1 MKKPLTR
8 ELNLQKIN
16 KAIDVENRTIEIA
29 FASETPVKRD
39 FGDGLG
45 VLNEILRCTPDAVNL
60 SRLLNGA
67 PLLIEHDFTR
77 QVGVVLDA
85 RVDSDHVCR
94 ATVKLSSIQAAETI
108 FTMIQEGIRTK
119 ISVGYN
125 IESYHIEGENL
136 IVDLWSPYEVSSVS
150 VPADDFVGV
159 SRSLNT
165 NEIQLSEGEQMELE
179 NQEEEL
185 RVNDVEETDVE
196 VHESTETEQVEVL
209 EASEEVQEPV
219 ETEVLETEELVQET
233 IEETETEEVQERTND
248 VEVEA
253 QERAALNKGESDE
266 CRIRELTAIAELYN
280 VDSSEAIKSGVSVE
294 QFKKEVQTR
303 SLNKETNLI
312 NKDVNLMKK
321 NVIGELIRSINEDNF
336 DSVKAELEK
345 GQRGFKM
352 DFSHAL
358 GARALGAN
366 TDTSTAAGTVK
377 TVYADSYLTAL
388 LAQSILGS
396 LSPTI
401 YSGLAYRGVLS
412 IPRLTGLTP
421 AAPGNFKFYEEGDA
435 VSESIAA
442 FDSIKLSP
450 KMFAGSVPVT
460 KQLML
465 SSDTAATFV
474 QDALIRYAA
483 NGLEAQIFS
492 TLQAAI
498 PEVET
503 AAAGSLTVADV
514 QKAIEALGTAN
525 VDVRSCVAV
534 MHPST
539 LAKLRQTAVMGNT
552 AAVSMVEGHRFD
564 MWLNDEV
571 RVIES
576 TFVEADSVIIGDFR
590 NLIIAN
596 WSDGQEI
603 DVDTTTHR
611 AAQITVFRSFQYL
624 ATAIAHDEAFV
635 NLKIK
640 SA

>member
-1 MKKPLTR
+1 MKKQLTR

-16 KAIDVENRTIEIA
+16 NAIDVENRTIEIA

-39 FGDGLG
+39 FGEGIG
-45 VLNEILRCTPDAVNL
+45 VLNEILKCTPDSVNL
-60 SRLLNGA
+60 TRMLNGA

-77 QVGVVLDA
+77 HVGIVLDA
-85 RVDSDHVCR
+85 RVDSDNVCR
-94 ATVKLSSIQAAETI
+94 ATVKLSSIQEAETI

-150 VPADDFVGV
+150 VPADDYVGV

-165 NEIQLSEGEQMELE
+165 NEIQLSEGEQMDIE
-179 NQEEEL
+179 NQQEEL
-185 RVNDVEETDVE
+185 RTDDVVEQIEEEVKESNESDEHVEVQESSEAVEETKTGE
-196 VHESTETEQVEVL
+196 VQDSTE
-209 EASEEVQEPV
+209 
-219 ETEVLETEELVQET
+219 
-233 IEETETEEVQERTND
+233 I

-266 CRIRELTAIAELYN
+266 IRIRELTAIAELFK
-280 VDSSEAIKSGVSVE
+280 VDGSEAIKSGVTVE
-294 QFKKEVQTR
+294 QFKQEVQTR

-312 NKDVNLMKK
+312 NKDVNNMNK
-321 NVIGELIRSINEDNF
+321 NVIGELIRSINDDNF

-352 DFSHAL
+352 DFS
-358 GARALGAN
+358 RALA
-366 TDTSTAAGTVK
+366 TDTQTAAGTVK

-396 LSPTI
+396 LNPTI

-435 VSESIAA
+435 VEDTIAN

-450 KMFAGSVPVT
+450 KMFAGAVPVT

-483 NGLEAQIFS
+483 NGLESKIFDSLQS
-492 TLQAAI
+492 TIPVVTTAAI
-498 PEVET
+498 GKMTE
-503 AAAGSLTVADV
+503 ADV

-539 LAKLRQTAVMGNT
+539 LAKLRQTAVLNNT
-552 AAVSMVEGHRFD
+552 SAVTMVEGHRFD

-571 RVIES
+571 RVVES
-576 TFVEADSVIIGDFR
+576 TFVDVDSVIIGDFR

-596 WSDGQEI
+596 WSEGQEI

-624 ATAIAHDEAFV
+624 ATAIAHEEGFV

>member
-1 MKKPLTR
+1 MKKQLTR

-16 KAIDVENRTIEIA
+16 NAIDVENRTIEIA

-39 FGDGLG
+39 FGEGIG
-45 VLNEILRCTPDAVNL
+45 VLNEILKCTPDSVDL
-60 SRLLNGA
+60 TRMLNGA

-77 QVGVVLDA
+77 HVGIVLDA
-85 RVDSDHVCR
+85 RVDSDNVCR
-94 ATVKLSSIQAAETI
+94 ATVKLSSIQEAETI

-150 VPADDFVGV
+150 VPADDYVGV

-165 NEIQLSEGEQMELE
+165 NEIQLSEGEQMDIE
-179 NQEEEL
+179 NQQEEL
-185 RVNDVEETDVE
+185 RTDDVVEQIEEEVKESTESDEHVEVQESSEAVEETKTVE
-196 VHESTETEQVEVL
+196 VQDSTE
-209 EASEEVQEPV
+209 
-219 ETEVLETEELVQET
+219 
-233 IEETETEEVQERTND
+233 I

-266 CRIRELTAIAELYN
+266 IRIRELTAIAELFK
-280 VDSSEAIKSGVSVE
+280 VDGSEAIKSGVTVE
-294 QFKKEVQTR
+294 QFKQEVQTR

-312 NKDVNLMKK
+312 NKDVNNMNK
-321 NVIGELIRSINEDNF
+321 NVIGELIRSINDDNF

-352 DFSHAL
+352 DFS
-358 GARALGAN
+358 RALA
-366 TDTSTAAGTVK
+366 TDTQTAAGTVK

-396 LSPTI
+396 LNPTI

-435 VSESIAA
+435 VEDTIAN

-450 KMFAGSVPVT
+450 KMFAGAVPVT

-483 NGLEAQIFS
+483 NGLESKIFDSLQS
-492 TLQAAI
+492 TIPVVTTAAI
-498 PEVET
+498 GKMTE
-503 AAAGSLTVADV
+503 ADV

-539 LAKLRQTAVMGNT
+539 LAKLRQTAVLNNT
-552 AAVSMVEGHRFD
+552 SAVTMVEGHRFD

-571 RVIES
+571 RVVES
-576 TFVEADSVIIGDFR
+576 TFVDVDSVIIGDFR

-596 WSDGQEI
+596 WSEGQEI

-624 ATAIAHDEAFV
+624 ATAIAHEEGFV

>member
-1 MKKPLTR
+1 MKKQLTR

-16 KAIDVENRTIEIA
+16 NAIDVENRTIEIA

-39 FGDGLG
+39 FGEGIG
-45 VLNEILRCTPDAVNL
+45 VLNEILKCTPDSVDL
-60 SRLLNGA
+60 TRMLNGA

-77 QVGVVLDA
+77 HVGIVLDA
-85 RVDSDHVCR
+85 RVDSDNVCR
-94 ATVKLSSIQAAETI
+94 ATVKLSSIQEAETI

-150 VPADDFVGV
+150 VPADDYVGV

-165 NEIQLSEGEQMELE
+165 NEIQLSEGEQMDIE
-179 NQEEEL
+179 NQQEEL
-185 RVNDVEETDVE
+185 RTDDVVEQIEEE
-196 VHESTETEQVEVL
+196 VKESTESDEHV
-209 EASEEVQEPV
+209 EVQESIEAV
-219 ETEVLETEELVQET
+219 EEST
-233 IEETETEEVQERTND
+233 EETETVEVQDSTEI

-266 CRIRELTAIAELYN
+266 IRIRELTAIAELFK
-280 VDSSEAIKSGVSVE
+280 VDGSEAIKSGVSVE
-294 QFKKEVQTR
+294 QFKQEVQTR
-303 SLNKETNLI
+303 SLNKEINLI

-321 NVIGELIRSINEDNF
+321 NVIGELIRSINEDKF

-366 TDTSTAAGTVK
+366 TDTQTAAGTVK

-396 LSPTI
+396 LNPTI

-435 VSESIAA
+435 VVDSIAN

-450 KMFAGSVPVT
+450 KMFAGAVPVT

-483 NGLEAQIFS
+483 NGLEAQIFDS
-492 TLQAAI
+492 LQAAI
-498 PEVET
+498 PVVNT
-503 AAAGSLTVADV
+503 AAVGEMTAADV

-539 LAKLRQTAVMGNT
+539 LAKLRQTAVLDNT

-576 TFVEADSVIIGDFR
+576 TFVDVDSVIIGDFR

-596 WSDGQEI
+596 WSEGQEI

-624 ATAIAHDEAFV
+624 ATAIAHEEGFV

>member
-1 MKKPLTR
+1 MKKQLTR

-16 KAIDVENRTIEIA
+16 NAIDVENRTIEIA

-39 FGDGLG
+39 FGEGIG
-45 VLNEILRCTPDAVNL
+45 VLNEILKCTPDSVNL
-60 SRLLNGA
+60 TRMLNGA

-77 QVGVVLDA
+77 HVGIVLDA
-85 RVDSDHVCR
+85 RVDSDNVCR
-94 ATVKLSSIQAAETI
+94 ATVKLSSIQEAETI

-150 VPADDFVGV
+150 VPADDYVGV

-165 NEIQLSEGEQMELE
+165 NEIQLSEGEQMDIE
-179 NQEEEL
+179 NQQEEL
-185 RVNDVEETDVE
+185 RTDDVVEQIEEE
-196 VHESTETEQVEVL
+196 VKESTESDEHV
-209 EASEEVQEPV
+209 EVQESTEAV
-219 ETEVLETEELVQET
+219 EESETV
-233 IEETETEEVQERTND
+233 EVQDSTEI

-266 CRIRELTAIAELYN
+266 IRIRELTAIAELFK
-280 VDSSEAIKSGVSVE
+280 VDGSEAIKSGVTVE
-294 QFKKEVQTR
+294 QFKQEVQTR

-312 NKDVNLMKK
+312 NKDVNNMNK
-321 NVIGELIRSINEDNF
+321 NVIGELIRSINDDNF

-352 DFSHAL
+352 DFS
-358 GARALGAN
+358 RALA
-366 TDTSTAAGTVK
+366 TDTQTAAGTVK

-396 LSPTI
+396 LNPTI

-435 VSESIAA
+435 VVDTIAN

-450 KMFAGSVPVT
+450 KMFAGAVPVT

-483 NGLEAQIFS
+483 NGLESKIFDSLQS
-492 TLQAAI
+492 TIPVVTTAAI
-498 PEVET
+498 GKMTE
-503 AAAGSLTVADV
+503 ADV

-539 LAKLRQTAVMGNT
+539 LAKLRQTAVLNNT
-552 AAVSMVEGHRFD
+552 SAVTMVEGHRFD

-571 RVIES
+571 RVVES
-576 TFVEADSVIIGDFR
+576 TFVDVDSVIIGDFR

-596 WSDGQEI
+596 WSEGQEI

-624 ATAIAHDEAFV
+624 ATAIAHEEGFV

>member
-39 FGDGLG
+39 FGEGLG

-94 ATVKLSSIQAAETI
+94 ATIKLSSIQAAETI

-179 NQEEEL
+179 NQQEEL
-185 RVNDVEETDVE
+185 RVNDVEETE
-196 VHESTETEQVEVL
+196 VEVL
-209 EASEEVQEPV
+209 ETPEEVQEPV
-219 ETEVLETEELVQET
+219 EETEVLETEEVVQEP
-233 IEETETEEVQERTND
+233 IDEAETEEVQESTD
-248 VEVEA
+248 AVEVEA

-266 CRIRELTAIAELYN
+266 YRIRELTAIAKLYN

-294 QFKKEVQTR
+294 QFKQEVQTR

-336 DSVKAELEK
+336 DSVKVELEK

-352 DFSHAL
+352 DFS
-358 GARALGAN
+358 RALGAN
-366 TDTSTAAGTVK
+366 TDTQTAAGTVK

-396 LSPTI
+396 LNPTI

-435 VSESIAA
+435 VTESISN

-492 TLQAAI
+492 TLQATI

-503 AAAGSLTVADV
+503 AAVGTMTVADV
-514 QKAIEALGTAN
+514 QEAIKALGVAN

>member
-1 MKKPLTR
+1 MKKQLTR

-16 KAIDVENRTIEIA
+16 NAIDVENRTIEIA

-39 FGDGLG
+39 FGEGIG
-45 VLNEILRCTPDAVNL
+45 VLNEILKCTPDSVNL
-60 SRLLNGA
+60 TRMLNGA

-77 QVGVVLDA
+77 HVGIVLDA
-85 RVDSDHVCR
+85 RVDSDNVCR
-94 ATVKLSSIQAAETI
+94 ATVKLSSIQEAETI

-150 VPADDFVGV
+150 VPADDYVGV

-165 NEIQLSEGEQMELE
+165 NEIQLSEGEQMDIE
-179 NQEEEL
+179 NQQEEL
-185 RVNDVEETDVE
+185 RTDDVVEQIEEE
-196 VHESTETEQVEVL
+196 VKESTESDEHV
-209 EASEEVQEPV
+209 EVQESTEAV
-219 ETEVLETEELVQET
+219 EESETV
-233 IEETETEEVQERTND
+233 EVQDSTEI

-266 CRIRELTAIAELYN
+266 IRIRELTAIAELFK
-280 VDSSEAIKSGVSVE
+280 VDGSEAIKSGVTVE
-294 QFKKEVQTR
+294 QFKQEVQTR

-312 NKDVNLMKK
+312 NKDVNNMNK
-321 NVIGELIRSINEDNF
+321 NVIGELIRSINDDNF

-352 DFSHAL
+352 DFS
-358 GARALGAN
+358 RALA
-366 TDTSTAAGTVK
+366 TDTQTAAGTVK

-396 LSPTI
+396 LNPTI

-435 VSESIAA
+435 VEDTIAN

-450 KMFAGSVPVT
+450 KMFAGAVPVT

-483 NGLEAQIFS
+483 NGLESKIFDSLQS
-492 TLQAAI
+492 TI
-498 PEVET
+498 PVVTT
-503 AAAGSLTVADV
+503 AAVGKMTEADV

-539 LAKLRQTAVMGNT
+539 LAKLRQTAVLNNT
-552 AAVSMVEGHRFD
+552 SAVTMVEGHRFD

-571 RVIES
+571 RVVES
-576 TFVEADSVIIGDFR
+576 TFVDVDSVIIGDFR

-596 WSDGQEI
+596 WSEGQEI

-624 ATAIAHDEAFV
+624 ATAIAHEEGFV

>member
-1 MKKPLTR
+1 MKKQLKR

-16 KAIDVENRTIEIA
+16 NAIDVENRTIEIA

-39 FGDGLG
+39 FGEGIG
-45 VLNEILRCTPDAVNL
+45 VLNEILKCTPDSVDL
-60 SRLLNGA
+60 TRMLNGA

-77 QVGVVLDA
+77 HVGIVLDA
-85 RVDSDHVCR
+85 RVDSDNVCR
-94 ATVKLSSIQAAETI
+94 ATVELSSIQEAETI

-125 IESYHIEGENL
+125 IESYHIEGQNL

-150 VPADDFVGV
+150 VPADDYVGV

-165 NEIQLSEGEQMELE
+165 NEIQLSEGEQMDIE
-179 NQEEEL
+179 NQQEEL
-185 RVNDVEETDVE
+185 RTDDVVEQIEEEVKESTESDEHVEVQESSEAVEETKTVE
-196 VHESTETEQVEVL
+196 VQDSTE
-209 EASEEVQEPV
+209 
-219 ETEVLETEELVQET
+219 
-233 IEETETEEVQERTND
+233 I

-266 CRIRELTAIAELYN
+266 IRIRELTAIAELFK
-280 VDSSEAIKSGVSVE
+280 VDGSEAIKSGVTVE
-294 QFKKEVQTR
+294 QFKQEVQTR

-312 NKDVNLMKK
+312 NKDVNNMNK
-321 NVIGELIRSINEDNF
+321 NVIGELIRSINDDNF

-352 DFSHAL
+352 DFS
-358 GARALGAN
+358 RALA
-366 TDTSTAAGTVK
+366 TDTQTAAGTVK

-396 LSPTI
+396 LNPTI

-435 VSESIAA
+435 VEDTIAN

-450 KMFAGSVPVT
+450 KMFAGAVPVT

-483 NGLEAQIFS
+483 NGLESKIFDSLQS
-492 TLQAAI
+492 TIPVVTTAAI
-498 PEVET
+498 GKMTE
-503 AAAGSLTVADV
+503 ADV

-539 LAKLRQTAVMGNT
+539 LAKLRQTAVLNNT
-552 AAVSMVEGHRFD
+552 SAVTMVEGHRFD

-571 RVIES
+571 RVVES
-576 TFVEADSVIIGDFR
+576 TFVDVDSVIIGDFR

-596 WSDGQEI
+596 WSEGQEI

-624 ATAIAHDEAFV
+624 ATAIAHEEGFV

>member
-1 MKKPLTR
+1 MKKQLTR

-16 KAIDVENRTIEIA
+16 NAIDVENRTIEIA

-39 FGDGLG
+39 FGEGIG
-45 VLNEILRCTPDAVNL
+45 VLNEILKCTPDSVDL
-60 SRLLNGA
+60 TRMLNGA

-77 QVGVVLDA
+77 HVGIVLDA
-85 RVDSDHVCR
+85 RVDSDNVCR
-94 ATVKLSSIQAAETI
+94 ATVKLSSIQEAETI

-150 VPADDFVGV
+150 VPADDYVGV

-165 NEIQLSEGEQMELE
+165 NEIQLSEGEQMDIE
-179 NQEEEL
+179 NQQEEL
-185 RVNDVEETDVE
+185 RTDDVVEQIEEEVKESTEYDEYVEVQENTEAVEETKTVE
-196 VHESTETEQVEVL
+196 VQDSTE
-209 EASEEVQEPV
+209 
-219 ETEVLETEELVQET
+219 
-233 IEETETEEVQERTND
+233 I

-266 CRIRELTAIAELYN
+266 IRIRELTAIAELFK
-280 VDSSEAIKSGVSVE
+280 VDGSEAIKSGVTVE
-294 QFKKEVQTR
+294 QFKQEVQTR

-312 NKDVNLMKK
+312 NKDVNNMNK
-321 NVIGELIRSINEDNF
+321 NVIGELIRSINDDNF

-352 DFSHAL
+352 DFS
-358 GARALGAN
+358 RALA
-366 TDTSTAAGTVK
+366 TDTQTAAGTVK

-396 LSPTI
+396 LNPTI

-435 VSESIAA
+435 VEDTIAN

-450 KMFAGSVPVT
+450 KMFAGAVPVT

-483 NGLEAQIFS
+483 NGLESKIFDSLQS
-492 TLQAAI
+492 TIPVVTTAAI
-498 PEVET
+498 GKMTE
-503 AAAGSLTVADV
+503 ADV

-539 LAKLRQTAVMGNT
+539 LAKLRQTAVLNNT
-552 AAVSMVEGHRFD
+552 SAVTMVEGHRFD
-564 MWLNDEV
+564 IWLNDEV
-571 RVIES
+571 RVVES
-576 TFVEADSVIIGDFR
+576 TFVDVDSVIIGDFR

-596 WSDGQEI
+596 WSEGQEI

-624 ATAIAHDEAFV
+624 ATAIAHEEGFV

>member
-1 MKKPLTR
+1 MKKQLTR

-16 KAIDVENRTIEIA
+16 NAIDVENRTIEIA

-39 FGDGLG
+39 FGEGIG
-45 VLNEILRCTPDAVNL
+45 VLNEILKCTPDSVDL
-60 SRLLNGA
+60 TRMLNGA
-67 PLLIEHDFTR
+67 PLLIEHDFNR
-77 QVGVVLDA
+77 HVGIVLDA
-85 RVDSDHVCR
+85 RVDSDNVCR
-94 ATVKLSSIQAAETI
+94 ATVKLSSIQEAETI

-150 VPADDFVGV
+150 VPADDYVGV

-165 NEIQLSEGEQMELE
+165 NEIQLSEGEQMDIE
-179 NQEEEL
+179 NQQEEL
-185 RVNDVEETDVE
+185 RTDDVVEQIEEE
-196 VHESTETEQVEVL
+196 VKESTESDEHV
-209 EASEEVQEPV
+209 EVQESTEAV
-219 ETEVLETEELVQET
+219 EESETV
-233 IEETETEEVQERTND
+233 EVQDSTEI

-266 CRIRELTAIAELYN
+266 IRIRELTAIAELFK
-280 VDSSEAIKSGVSVE
+280 VDGSEAIKSGVTVE
-294 QFKKEVQTR
+294 QFKQEVQTR

-312 NKDVNLMKK
+312 NKDVNNMNK
-321 NVIGELIRSINEDNF
+321 NVIGELIRSINDDNF

-352 DFSHAL
+352 DFS
-358 GARALGAN
+358 RALA
-366 TDTSTAAGTVK
+366 TDTQTAAGTVK

-396 LSPTI
+396 LNPTI

-435 VSESIAA
+435 VEDTIAN

-450 KMFAGSVPVT
+450 KMFAGAVPVT

-483 NGLEAQIFS
+483 NGLESKIFDSLQS
-492 TLQAAI
+492 TIPVVTTAAI
-498 PEVET
+498 GKMTE
-503 AAAGSLTVADV
+503 ADV

-539 LAKLRQTAVMGNT
+539 LAKLRQTAVLNNT
-552 AAVSMVEGHRFD
+552 SAVTMVEGHRFD

-571 RVIES
+571 RVVES
-576 TFVEADSVIIGDFR
+576 TFVDVDSVIIGDFR

-596 WSDGQEI
+596 WSEGQEI

-611 AAQITVFRSFQYL
+611 AAQITVFLSFQYL
-624 ATAIAHDEAFV
+624 ATAIAHEEGFV

>member
-1 MKKPLTR
+1 MKKQLTR

-16 KAIDVENRTIEIA
+16 NAIDVENRTIEIA

-39 FGDGLG
+39 FGEGIG
-45 VLNEILRCTPDAVNL
+45 VLNEILKCTPDSVDL
-60 SRLLNGA
+60 TRMLNGA

-77 QVGVVLDA
+77 HVGIVLDA
-85 RVDSDHVCR
+85 RVDSDNVCR
-94 ATVKLSSIQAAETI
+94 ATVKLSSIQEAETI

-125 IESYHIEGENL
+125 IESYHIEGQNL

-150 VPADDFVGV
+150 VPADDYVGV

-165 NEIQLSEGEQMELE
+165 NEIQLSEGEQMDIE
-179 NQEEEL
+179 NQQEEL
-185 RVNDVEETDVE
+185 RTDDVVEQIEEEVKESTESDEHVEVQESSEAVEETKTVE
-196 VHESTETEQVEVL
+196 VQDSTE
-209 EASEEVQEPV
+209 
-219 ETEVLETEELVQET
+219 
-233 IEETETEEVQERTND
+233 I

-266 CRIRELTAIAELYN
+266 IRIRELTAIAELFK
-280 VDSSEAIKSGVSVE
+280 VDGSEAIKSGVTVE
-294 QFKKEVQTR
+294 QFKQEVQTR
-303 SLNKETNLI
+303 SLNKEANLI
-312 NKDVNLMKK
+312 NKDVNNMNK
-321 NVIGELIRSINEDNF
+321 NVIGELIRSINDDNF

-352 DFSHAL
+352 DFS
-358 GARALGAN
+358 RALA
-366 TDTSTAAGTVK
+366 TDTQTAAGTVK

-396 LSPTI
+396 LNPTI

-435 VSESIAA
+435 VEDTIAN

-450 KMFAGSVPVT
+450 KMFAGAVPVT

-483 NGLEAQIFS
+483 NGLESKIFDSLQS
-492 TLQAAI
+492 TIPVVTTAAI
-498 PEVET
+498 GKMTE
-503 AAAGSLTVADV
+503 ADV

-539 LAKLRQTAVMGNT
+539 LAKLRQTAVLNNT
-552 AAVSMVEGHRFD
+552 SAVTMVEGHRFD

-571 RVIES
+571 RVVES
-576 TFVEADSVIIGDFR
+576 TFVDVDSVIIGDFR

-596 WSDGQEI
+596 WSEGQEI

-624 ATAIAHDEAFV
+624 ATAIAHEEGFV

>member
-1 MKKPLTR
+1 MKKQLTR

-16 KAIDVENRTIEIA
+16 NAIDVENRTIEIA

-39 FGDGLG
+39 FGEGIG
-45 VLNEILRCTPDAVNL
+45 VLNEILKCTPDSVDL
-60 SRLLNGA
+60 TRMLNGA

-77 QVGVVLDA
+77 HVGIVLDA
-85 RVDSDHVCR
+85 RVDSDNVCR
-94 ATVKLSSIQAAETI
+94 ATVKLSSIQEAETI

-150 VPADDFVGV
+150 VPADDYVGV
-159 SRSLNT
+159 SRSLNI
-165 NEIQLSEGEQMELE
+165 NEIQLSEGEQMDIE
-179 NQEEEL
+179 NQQEEL
-185 RVNDVEETDVE
+185 RTDDVVEQIEEEVKESTESDEHVEVQESSEAVEETKTVE
-196 VHESTETEQVEVL
+196 VQDSTE
-209 EASEEVQEPV
+209 
-219 ETEVLETEELVQET
+219 
-233 IEETETEEVQERTND
+233 I

-266 CRIRELTAIAELYN
+266 IRIRELTAIAELFK
-280 VDSSEAIKSGVSVE
+280 VDGSEAIKSGVTVE
-294 QFKKEVQTR
+294 QFKQEVQTR

-312 NKDVNLMKK
+312 NKDVNNMNK
-321 NVIGELIRSINEDNF
+321 NVIGELIRSINDDNF

-352 DFSHAL
+352 DFS
-358 GARALGAN
+358 RALA
-366 TDTSTAAGTVK
+366 TDTQTAAGTVK

-396 LSPTI
+396 LNPTI

-435 VSESIAA
+435 VEDTITN

-450 KMFAGSVPVT
+450 KMFAGAVPVT

-483 NGLEAQIFS
+483 NGLESKIFDSLQS
-492 TLQAAI
+492 TIPVVTTAAI
-498 PEVET
+498 GKMTE
-503 AAAGSLTVADV
+503 ADV

-539 LAKLRQTAVMGNT
+539 LAKLRQTAVLNNT
-552 AAVSMVEGHRFD
+552 SAVTMVEGHRFD

-571 RVIES
+571 RVVES
-576 TFVEADSVIIGDFR
+576 TFVDVESVIIGDFR

-596 WSDGQEI
+596 WSEGQEI

-624 ATAIAHDEAFV
+624 ATAIAHEEGFV

>member
-1 MKKPLTR
+1 MKKQLTR

-16 KAIDVENRTIEIA
+16 NAIDVENRTIEIA

-39 FGDGLG
+39 FGEGIG
-45 VLNEILRCTPDAVNL
+45 VLNEILKCTPDSVNL
-60 SRLLNGA
+60 TRMLNGA

-77 QVGVVLDA
+77 HVGIVLDA
-85 RVDSDHVCR
+85 RVDSDNVCR
-94 ATVKLSSIQAAETI
+94 ATVKLSSIQEAETI

-150 VPADDFVGV
+150 VPADDYVGV

-165 NEIQLSEGEQMELE
+165 NEIQLSEGEQMDIE
-179 NQEEEL
+179 NQQEEL
-185 RVNDVEETDVE
+185 RTDDVVEQIEEE
-196 VHESTETEQVEVL
+196 VKESTESDEHV
-209 EASEEVQEPV
+209 EVQESTEAV
-219 ETEVLETEELVQET
+219 EESETV
-233 IEETETEEVQERTND
+233 EVQDSTEI

-253 QERAALNKGESDE
+253 QERAALNIGESDE
-266 CRIRELTAIAELYN
+266 IRIRELTAIAELFK
-280 VDSSEAIKSGVSVE
+280 VDGSEAIKSGVTVE
-294 QFKKEVQTR
+294 QFKQEVQTR

-312 NKDVNLMKK
+312 NKDVNNMNK
-321 NVIGELIRSINEDNF
+321 NVIGELIRSINDDNF

-352 DFSHAL
+352 DFS
-358 GARALGAN
+358 RALA
-366 TDTSTAAGTVK
+366 TDTQTAAGTVK

-396 LSPTI
+396 LNPTI

-435 VSESIAA
+435 VEDTIAN

-450 KMFAGSVPVT
+450 KMFAGAVPVT

-483 NGLEAQIFS
+483 NGLESKIFDSLQS
-492 TLQAAI
+492 TIPVVTTAAI
-498 PEVET
+498 GKMTE
-503 AAAGSLTVADV
+503 ADV

-539 LAKLRQTAVMGNT
+539 LAKLRQTAVLNNT
-552 AAVSMVEGHRFD
+552 SAVTMVEGHRFD

-571 RVIES
+571 RVVES
-576 TFVEADSVIIGDFR
+576 TFVDVDSVIIGDFR

-596 WSDGQEI
+596 WSEGQEI

-624 ATAIAHDEAFV
+624 ATAIAHEEGFV

>member
-1 MKKPLTR
+1 MKKQLTR

-16 KAIDVENRTIEIA
+16 NAIDVENRTIGIA

-39 FGDGLG
+39 FGEGIG
-45 VLNEILRCTPDAVNL
+45 VLNEILKCTPDSVDL
-60 SRLLNGA
+60 TRMLNGA

-77 QVGVVLDA
+77 HVGIVLDA

-94 ATVKLSSIQAAETI
+94 ATVKLSSIQEAETI

-150 VPADDFVGV
+150 VPADDYVGV

-165 NEIQLSEGEQMELE
+165 NEIQLSEGEQMDIE
-179 NQEEEL
+179 NQQEEL
-185 RVNDVEETDVE
+185 RTDDVVEQIEEE
-196 VHESTETEQVEVL
+196 VKESTESDEHV
-209 EASEEVQEPV
+209 EVQESTEAV
-219 ETEVLETEELVQET
+219 EESTK
-233 IEETETEEVQERTND
+233 ETETVEVQDSTEI

-266 CRIRELTAIAELYN
+266 IRIRELTAIAELFK
-280 VDSSEAIKSGVSVE
+280 VDGSEAIKSGVSVE
-294 QFKKEVQTR
+294 QFKQEVQTR

-321 NVIGELIRSINEDNF
+321 NVIGELIRSINEDKF

-366 TDTSTAAGTVK
+366 TDTQTAAGTVK

-396 LSPTI
+396 LNPTI
-401 YSGLAYRGVLS
+401 YSGLAYRGILS

-435 VSESIAA
+435 VVDSIAN

-450 KMFAGSVPVT
+450 KMFAGAVPVT

-483 NGLEAQIFS
+483 NGLEAQIFDS
-492 TLQAAI
+492 LQAAI
-498 PEVET
+498 PVVNT
-503 AAAGSLTVADV
+503 AAVGEMTAADV

-539 LAKLRQTAVMGNT
+539 LAKLRQTAVLDNT

-576 TFVEADSVIIGDFR
+576 TFVDVDSVIIGDFR

-596 WSDGQEI
+596 WSEGQEI

-624 ATAIAHDEAFV
+624 ATAIAHEEGFV

>member
-1 MKKPLTR
+1 MKKQLTR

-16 KAIDVENRTIEIA
+16 NAIDVENRTIEIA

-39 FGDGLG
+39 FGEGIG
-45 VLNEILRCTPDAVNL
+45 VLNEILKCTPDSVDL
-60 SRLLNGA
+60 TRMLNGA

-77 QVGVVLDA
+77 HVGIVLDA
-85 RVDSDHVCR
+85 RVDSDNVCR
-94 ATVKLSSIQAAETI
+94 ATVKLSSIQEAETI

-125 IESYHIEGENL
+125 IESYHIEGQNL

-150 VPADDFVGV
+150 VPADDYVGV

-165 NEIQLSEGEQMELE
+165 NEIQLSEGEQMDIE
-179 NQEEEL
+179 NQQEEL
-185 RVNDVEETDVE
+185 RTDDVVEQIEEE
-196 VHESTETEQVEVL
+196 VKESTESDEHV
-209 EASEEVQEPV
+209 EVQESTEAV
-219 ETEVLETEELVQET
+219 EESETV
-233 IEETETEEVQERTND
+233 EVQDSTEI

-266 CRIRELTAIAELYN
+266 IRIRELTAIAELFK
-280 VDSSEAIKSGVSVE
+280 VDGSEAIKSGVTVE
-294 QFKKEVQTR
+294 QFKQEVQTR

-312 NKDVNLMKK
+312 NKDVNNMNK
-321 NVIGELIRSINEDNF
+321 NVIGELIRSINDDNF

-352 DFSHAL
+352 DFS
-358 GARALGAN
+358 RALA
-366 TDTSTAAGTVK
+366 TDTQTAAGTVK

-396 LSPTI
+396 LNPTI

-435 VSESIAA
+435 VEDTIAN

-450 KMFAGSVPVT
+450 KMFAGAVPVT

-483 NGLEAQIFS
+483 NGLESKIFDSLQS
-492 TLQAAI
+492 TIPVVTTAAI
-498 PEVET
+498 GKMTE
-503 AAAGSLTVADV
+503 ADV

-539 LAKLRQTAVMGNT
+539 LAKLRQTAVLNNT
-552 AAVSMVEGHRFD
+552 SAVTMVEGHRFD

-571 RVIES
+571 RVVES
-576 TFVEADSVIIGDFR
+576 TFVDVDSVIIGDFR

-596 WSDGQEI
+596 WSEGQEI

-624 ATAIAHDEAFV
+624 ATAIAHEEGFV

>member
-1 MKKPLTR
+1 
-8 ELNLQKIN
+8 
-16 KAIDVENRTIEIA
+16 
-29 FASETPVKRD
+29 
-39 FGDGLG
+39 
-45 VLNEILRCTPDAVNL
+45 
-60 SRLLNGA
+60 
-67 PLLIEHDFTR
+67 
-77 QVGVVLDA
+77 
-85 RVDSDHVCR
+85 
-94 ATVKLSSIQAAETI
+94 
-108 FTMIQEGIRTK
+108 
-119 ISVGYN
+119 
-125 IESYHIEGENL
+125 
-136 IVDLWSPYEVSSVS
+136 
-150 VPADDFVGV
+150 
-159 SRSLNT
+159 
-165 NEIQLSEGEQMELE
+165 
-179 NQEEEL
+179 
-185 RVNDVEETDVE
+185 
-196 VHESTETEQVEVL
+196 
-209 EASEEVQEPV
+209 
-219 ETEVLETEELVQET
+219 
-233 IEETETEEVQERTND
+233 
-248 VEVEA
+248 
-253 QERAALNKGESDE
+253 
-266 CRIRELTAIAELYN
+266 
-280 VDSSEAIKSGVSVE
+280 
-294 QFKKEVQTR
+294 
-303 SLNKETNLI
+303 
-312 NKDVNLMKK
+312 
-321 NVIGELIRSINEDNF
+321 DNF
-336 DSVKAELEK
+336 DSVKVELEK

-352 DFSHAL
+352 DFS
-358 GARALGAN
+358 RALGAN
-366 TDTSTAAGTVK
+366 TDTQTAAGTVK

-396 LSPTI
+396 LNPTI

-435 VSESIAA
+435 VTESISN

-503 AAAGSLTVADV
+503 AAVGTMTVADV
-514 QKAIEALGTAN
+514 QEAIKALGVAN

>member
-1 MKKPLTR
+1 MKKQLTR

-16 KAIDVENRTIEIA
+16 NAIDVENRTIEIA

-39 FGDGLG
+39 FGEGIG
-45 VLNEILRCTPDAVNL
+45 VLNEILKCTPDSVDL
-60 SRLLNGA
+60 TRMLNGA

-77 QVGVVLDA
+77 HIGIVLDA

-94 ATVKLSSIQAAETI
+94 ATVKLSSIQEAETI

-150 VPADDFVGV
+150 VPADDYVGV

-165 NEIQLSEGEQMELE
+165 NEIQLSEGEQMDME
-179 NQEEEL
+179 NQQEEL
-185 RVNDVEETDVE
+185 RTDDVVEQIEEE
-196 VHESTETEQVEVL
+196 VKESTESDEHV
-209 EASEEVQEPV
+209 EVQESTEAV
-219 ETEVLETEELVQET
+219 EEST
-233 IEETETEEVQERTND
+233 EETETVEVQDSTEI

-266 CRIRELTAIAELYN
+266 IRIRELTAIAELFK
-280 VDSSEAIKSGVSVE
+280 VDGSEAIKSGVSVE
-294 QFKKEVQTR
+294 QFKQEVQTR

-321 NVIGELIRSINEDNF
+321 NVIGELIRSINEDKF

-366 TDTSTAAGTVK
+366 TDTQTAAGTVK

-396 LSPTI
+396 LNPTI

-435 VSESIAA
+435 VVDSIAN

-450 KMFAGSVPVT
+450 KMFAGAVPVT

-483 NGLEAQIFS
+483 NGLEAQIFDS
-492 TLQAAI
+492 LQAAI
-498 PEVET
+498 PVVNT
-503 AAAGSLTVADV
+503 ATVGEMTAEDV

-539 LAKLRQTAVMGNT
+539 LAKLRQTAVLDNT

-576 TFVEADSVIIGDFR
+576 TFVDVDSVIIGDFR

-596 WSDGQEI
+596 WSEGQEI

-624 ATAIAHDEAFV
+624 ATAIAHEEGFV

>member
-1 MKKPLTR
+1 MKKQLTR

-16 KAIDVENRTIEIA
+16 NAIDVENRTIEIA

-39 FGDGLG
+39 FGEGIG
-45 VLNEILRCTPDAVNL
+45 VLNEILKCTPDSVDL
-60 SRLLNGA
+60 TRMLNGA

-77 QVGVVLDA
+77 HVGIVLDA
-85 RVDSDHVCR
+85 RVDSDNVCR
-94 ATVKLSSIQAAETI
+94 ATVKLSSIQEAETI

-150 VPADDFVGV
+150 VPADDYVGV

-165 NEIQLSEGEQMELE
+165 NEIQLSEGEQMDIE
-179 NQEEEL
+179 NQQEEL
-185 RVNDVEETDVE
+185 RTDDVVEQIEEEVKESTESDEHVEVQESSEAVEETKTVE
-196 VHESTETEQVEVL
+196 VQDCTE
-209 EASEEVQEPV
+209 
-219 ETEVLETEELVQET
+219 
-233 IEETETEEVQERTND
+233 I

-253 QERAALNKGESDE
+253 QERAAVNKGESDE
-266 CRIRELTAIAELYN
+266 IRIRELTAIAELFK
-280 VDSSEAIKSGVSVE
+280 VDGSEAIKSGVTVE
-294 QFKKEVQTR
+294 QFKQEVQTR

-312 NKDVNLMKK
+312 NKDVNNMNK
-321 NVIGELIRSINEDNF
+321 NVIGELIRSINDDNF

-352 DFSHAL
+352 DFS
-358 GARALGAN
+358 RALA
-366 TDTSTAAGTVK
+366 TDTQTAAGTVK

-396 LSPTI
+396 LNPTI

-435 VSESIAA
+435 VEDTIAN

-450 KMFAGSVPVT
+450 KMFAGAVPVT

-483 NGLEAQIFS
+483 NGLESKIFDSLQS
-492 TLQAAI
+492 TIPVVTTAAI
-498 PEVET
+498 GKMTE
-503 AAAGSLTVADV
+503 ADV

-539 LAKLRQTAVMGNT
+539 LAKLRQTAVLNNT
-552 AAVSMVEGHRFD
+552 SAVTMVEGHRFD

-571 RVIES
+571 RVVES
-576 TFVEADSVIIGDFR
+576 TFVDVDSVIIGDFR

-596 WSDGQEI
+596 WSEGQEI

-624 ATAIAHDEAFV
+624 ATAIAHEEGFV

>member
-39 FGDGLG
+39 FGEGLG
-45 VLNEILRCTPDAVNL
+45 VLNEILKCTPDAVNL

-150 VPADDFVGV
+150 VPADDYVGV

-165 NEIQLSEGEQMELE
+165 NEIQLSEGEQMDIE
-179 NQEEEL
+179 NQQEEL
-185 RVNDVEETDVE
+185 RTDDVVEQIEVE
-196 VHESTETEQVEVL
+196 VQESTETEEVEVL
-209 EASEEVQEPV
+209 ETPEEVQEPV
-219 ETEVLETEELVQET
+219 ETEVLETEEVVQEP
-233 IEETETEEVQERTND
+233 IDEAETEEVQESTDD

-266 CRIRELTAIAELYN
+266 YRIRELTAIAELYN

-294 QFKKEVQTR
+294 QFKQEVQTR

-352 DFSHAL
+352 DFS
-358 GARALGAN
+358 RALGAN
-366 TDTSTAAGTVK
+366 TDTSTAAATVK

>member
-1 MKKPLTR
+1 MKKQLTR

-16 KAIDVENRTIEIA
+16 NAIDVENRTIEIA

-39 FGDGLG
+39 FGEGIG
-45 VLNEILRCTPDAVNL
+45 VLNEILKCTSDSVDL
-60 SRLLNGA
+60 TRMRNGA
-67 PLLIEHDFTR
+67 PLLIEHDFSR
-77 QVGVVLDA
+77 HVGIVLDA

-94 ATVKLSSIQAAETI
+94 ATVKLSSIQEAETI
-108 FTMIQEGIRTK
+108 FTMIQEGIRSK

-150 VPADDFVGV
+150 VPADDYVGV

-165 NEIQLSEGEQMELE
+165 NEIQLSEGEQMDIE
-179 NQEEEL
+179 NQQEEL
-185 RVNDVEETDVE
+185 RTDDVVEQIEEE
-196 VHESTETEQVEVL
+196 VKESTESDEHV
-209 EASEEVQEPV
+209 EVQES
-219 ETEVLETEELVQET
+219 TEAVKEST
-233 IEETETEEVQERTND
+233 EETETVEVQVSTEI

-266 CRIRELTAIAELYN
+266 IRIRELTAIAELFK
-280 VDSSEAIKSGVSVE
+280 VDGSEAIKSGVSVE
-294 QFKKEVQTR
+294 QFKQEVQTR

-321 NVIGELIRSINEDNF
+321 NVIGELIRSINEDKF

-352 DFSHAL
+352 DFS
-358 GARALGAN
+358 RALGAN
-366 TDTSTAAGTVK
+366 TDTQTAAGTVK

-396 LSPTI
+396 LNPTI

-435 VSESIAA
+435 VVDSVAN

-450 KMFAGSVPVT
+450 KMFAGAVPVT

-483 NGLEAQIFS
+483 NGLEAQIFDS
-492 TLQAAI
+492 LQAAI
-498 PEVET
+498 PVVNT
-503 AAAGSLTVADV
+503 AAVGEMTAADV

-539 LAKLRQTAVMGNT
+539 LAKLRQTAVLDNT

-571 RVIES
+571 RVVES
-576 TFVEADSVIIGDFR
+576 TFVDVDSVIIGDFR

-596 WSDGQEI
+596 WSEGQEI

-624 ATAIAHDEAFV
+624 ATAIAHEEGFV

>member
-1 MKKPLTR
+1 MKKQLTR

-16 KAIDVENRTIEIA
+16 NAIDVENRTIEIA

-39 FGDGLG
+39 FGEGIG
-45 VLNEILRCTPDAVNL
+45 VLNEILKCTPDSVDL
-60 SRLLNGA
+60 TRMLNGA

-77 QVGVVLDA
+77 HVGIVLDA
-85 RVDSDHVCR
+85 RVDSDNVCR
-94 ATVKLSSIQAAETI
+94 ATVKLSSVQEAETI

-150 VPADDFVGV
+150 VPADEYVGV

-165 NEIQLSEGEQMELE
+165 NEIQLSEGEQMDIE
-179 NQEEEL
+179 NQQEEL
-185 RVNDVEETDVE
+185 RTDDVVEQIEEEVKESTESDEHVEVQESSEAVEETKTVE
-196 VHESTETEQVEVL
+196 VQDSTE
-209 EASEEVQEPV
+209 
-219 ETEVLETEELVQET
+219 
-233 IEETETEEVQERTND
+233 I

-266 CRIRELTAIAELYN
+266 IRIRELTAIAELFK
-280 VDSSEAIKSGVSVE
+280 VDGSEAIKSGVTVE
-294 QFKKEVQTR
+294 QFKQEVQTR

-312 NKDVNLMKK
+312 NKDVNNMNK
-321 NVIGELIRSINEDNF
+321 NVIGELIRSINDDNF

-352 DFSHAL
+352 DFS
-358 GARALGAN
+358 RALA
-366 TDTSTAAGTVK
+366 TDTQTAAATVK

-396 LSPTI
+396 LNPTI

-435 VSESIAA
+435 VEDTITN

-450 KMFAGSVPVT
+450 KMFAGAVPVT

-483 NGLEAQIFS
+483 NGLESKIFDSLQS
-492 TLQAAI
+492 TIPVVTTAAI
-498 PEVET
+498 GKMTE
-503 AAAGSLTVADV
+503 ADV

-539 LAKLRQTAVMGNT
+539 LAKLRQTAVLNNT
-552 AAVSMVEGHRFD
+552 SAVTMVEGHRFD

-571 RVIES
+571 RVVES
-576 TFVEADSVIIGDFR
+576 TFVDVDSVIIGDFR

-596 WSDGQEI
+596 WSEGQEI

-624 ATAIAHDEAFV
+624 ATAIAHEEGFV

>member
-1 MKKPLTR
+1 MKKQLTR
-8 ELNLQKIN
+8 ELKLQKIN
-16 KAIDVENRTIEIA
+16 NAIDVENRTIEIA

-39 FGDGLG
+39 FGEGIG
-45 VLNEILRCTPDAVNL
+45 VLNEILKCTPDSVNL
-60 SRLLNGA
+60 TRMLNGA

-77 QVGVVLDA
+77 HVGIVLDA
-85 RVDSDHVCR
+85 RVDSDNVCR
-94 ATVKLSSIQAAETI
+94 AIVKLSSIQEAETI

-150 VPADDFVGV
+150 VPADDYVGV

-165 NEIQLSEGEQMELE
+165 NEIQLSEGEQMDIE
-179 NQEEEL
+179 NQQEEL
-185 RVNDVEETDVE
+185 RTDDVVEQIEEEVKESTESDEHVEVQESSEAVEETKTVE
-196 VHESTETEQVEVL
+196 VQDSTEIVE
-209 EASEEVQEPV
+209 
-219 ETEVLETEELVQET
+219 
-233 IEETETEEVQERTND
+233 I
-248 VEVEA
+248 EA

-266 CRIRELTAIAELYN
+266 IRIRELTAIAELFK
-280 VDSSEAIKSGVSVE
+280 VDGSEAIKSGVTVE
-294 QFKKEVQTR
+294 QFKQEVQTR

-312 NKDVNLMKK
+312 NKDVNNMNK
-321 NVIGELIRSINEDNF
+321 NVIGELIRSINDDNF

-352 DFSHAL
+352 DFS
-358 GARALGAN
+358 RALA
-366 TDTSTAAGTVK
+366 TDTQTAAGTVK

-396 LSPTI
+396 LNPTI

-435 VSESIAA
+435 VEDTIAN

-450 KMFAGSVPVT
+450 KMFAGAVPVT

-483 NGLEAQIFS
+483 NGLESKIFDSLQS
-492 TLQAAI
+492 TIPVVTTAAI
-498 PEVET
+498 GKMTEV
-503 AAAGSLTVADV
+503 DV

-539 LAKLRQTAVMGNT
+539 LAKLRQTAVLNNT
-552 AAVSMVEGHRFD
+552 SAVTMVEGHRFD

-571 RVIES
+571 RVVES
-576 TFVEADSVIIGDFR
+576 TFVDVDSVIIGDFR

-596 WSDGQEI
+596 WSEGQEI

-624 ATAIAHDEAFV
+624 ATAIAHEEGFV

>member
-1 MKKPLTR
+1 MKKQLTR

-16 KAIDVENRTIEIA
+16 NAIDVENRTIEIA

-39 FGDGLG
+39 FGEGIG
-45 VLNEILRCTPDAVNL
+45 VLNEILKCTPDSVNL
-60 SRLLNGA
+60 TRMLNGA

-77 QVGVVLDA
+77 HVGIVLDA
-85 RVDSDHVCR
+85 RVDSDNVCR
-94 ATVKLSSIQAAETI
+94 ATVKLSSIQEAETI

-150 VPADDFVGV
+150 VPADDYVGV

-165 NEIQLSEGEQMELE
+165 NEIQLSEGEQMDIE
-179 NQEEEL
+179 NQQEEL
-185 RVNDVEETDVE
+185 RTDDVVEQIEEE
-196 VHESTETEQVEVL
+196 VKESTESYEHV
-209 EASEEVQEPV
+209 EVQESTEAV
-219 ETEVLETEELVQET
+219 EESETV
-233 IEETETEEVQERTND
+233 EVQDSTEI

-266 CRIRELTAIAELYN
+266 IRIRELTAIAELFK
-280 VDSSEAIKSGVSVE
+280 VDGSEAIKSGVTVE
-294 QFKKEVQTR
+294 QFKQEVQTR

-312 NKDVNLMKK
+312 NKDVNNMNK
-321 NVIGELIRSINEDNF
+321 NVIGELIRSINDDNF

-352 DFSHAL
+352 DFS
-358 GARALGAN
+358 RALA
-366 TDTSTAAGTVK
+366 TDTQTAAGTVK

-396 LSPTI
+396 LNPTI

-435 VSESIAA
+435 VEDTIAN

-450 KMFAGSVPVT
+450 KMFAGAVPVT

-483 NGLEAQIFS
+483 NGLESKIFDSLQS
-492 TLQAAI
+492 TIPVVTTAAI
-498 PEVET
+498 GKMTE
-503 AAAGSLTVADV
+503 ADV

-539 LAKLRQTAVMGNT
+539 LAKLRQTAVLNNT
-552 AAVSMVEGHRFD
+552 SAVTMVEGHRFD

-571 RVIES
+571 RVVES
-576 TFVEADSVIIGDFR
+576 TFVDVDSVIIGDFR

-596 WSDGQEI
+596 WSEGQEI

-624 ATAIAHDEAFV
+624 ATAIAHEEGFV

>member
-1 MKKPLTR
+1 MKKQLTR

-16 KAIDVENRTIEIA
+16 NAIDVENQTIEIA

-39 FGDGLG
+39 FGEGIG
-45 VLNEILRCTPDAVNL
+45 VLNEILKCTPDSVDL
-60 SRLLNGA
+60 TRMLNGA

-77 QVGVVLDA
+77 HVGIVLDA
-85 RVDSDHVCR
+85 RVDSDNVCR
-94 ATVKLSSIQAAETI
+94 ATVKLSSIQEAETI

-125 IESYHIEGENL
+125 IESYHIEGQNL

-150 VPADDFVGV
+150 VPADDYVGV

-165 NEIQLSEGEQMELE
+165 NEIQLSEGEQMDIE
-179 NQEEEL
+179 NQQEEL
-185 RVNDVEETDVE
+185 RTDDVVEQIEEEVKESTESDEHVEVQESSEAVEETKTVE
-196 VHESTETEQVEVL
+196 VQDSTE
-209 EASEEVQEPV
+209 
-219 ETEVLETEELVQET
+219 
-233 IEETETEEVQERTND
+233 I

-266 CRIRELTAIAELYN
+266 IRIRELTAIAELFK
-280 VDSSEAIKSGVSVE
+280 VDGSEAIKSGVTVE
-294 QFKKEVQTR
+294 QFKQEVQTR

-312 NKDVNLMKK
+312 NKDVNNMNK
-321 NVIGELIRSINEDNF
+321 NVIGELIRSINDDNF

-352 DFSHAL
+352 DFS
-358 GARALGAN
+358 RALA
-366 TDTSTAAGTVK
+366 TDTQTAAGTVK

-396 LSPTI
+396 LNPTI

-435 VSESIAA
+435 VEDTIAN

-450 KMFAGSVPVT
+450 KMFAGAVPVT

-483 NGLEAQIFS
+483 NGLESKIFDSLQS
-492 TLQAAI
+492 TIPVVTTAAI
-498 PEVET
+498 GKMTE
-503 AAAGSLTVADV
+503 ADV

-539 LAKLRQTAVMGNT
+539 LAKLRQTAVLNNT
-552 AAVSMVEGHRFD
+552 SAVTMVEGHRFD

-571 RVIES
+571 RVVES
-576 TFVEADSVIIGDFR
+576 TFVDVDSVIIGDFR

-596 WSDGQEI
+596 WSEGQEI

-624 ATAIAHDEAFV
+624 ATAIAHEEGFV

>member
-1 MKKPLTR
+1 MKKQLTR

-16 KAIDVENRTIEIA
+16 NAIDVENRTIEIA

-39 FGDGLG
+39 FGEGIG
-45 VLNEILRCTPDAVNL
+45 VLNEILKCTPDSVDL
-60 SRLLNGA
+60 TRMLNGA

-77 QVGVVLDA
+77 HVGIVLDA
-85 RVDSDHVCR
+85 RVDSDNVCR
-94 ATVKLSSIQAAETI
+94 ATVKLSSIQEAETI

-150 VPADDFVGV
+150 VPADDYVGV

-165 NEIQLSEGEQMELE
+165 NEIQLSEGEQMDIE
-179 NQEEEL
+179 NQQEEL
-185 RVNDVEETDVE
+185 RTDDVVEQIEEEVKESTDSDEHVEVQESTEAVEETKTVE
-196 VHESTETEQVEVL
+196 VQDCTE
-209 EASEEVQEPV
+209 
-219 ETEVLETEELVQET
+219 
-233 IEETETEEVQERTND
+233 I

-266 CRIRELTAIAELYN
+266 IRIRELTAIAELFK
-280 VDSSEAIKSGVSVE
+280 VDGSEAIKSGVTVE
-294 QFKKEVQTR
+294 QFKQEVQTR

-312 NKDVNLMKK
+312 NKDVNNMNK
-321 NVIGELIRSINEDNF
+321 NVIGELIRSINDDNF

-352 DFSHAL
+352 DFS
-358 GARALGAN
+358 RALA
-366 TDTSTAAGTVK
+366 TDTQTAAGTVK

-396 LSPTI
+396 LNPTI

-435 VSESIAA
+435 VEDTIAN

-450 KMFAGSVPVT
+450 KMFAGAVPVT

-483 NGLEAQIFS
+483 NGLESKIFDSLQS
-492 TLQAAI
+492 TIPVVTTAAI
-498 PEVET
+498 GKMTE
-503 AAAGSLTVADV
+503 ADV

-539 LAKLRQTAVMGNT
+539 LAKLRQTAVLNNT
-552 AAVSMVEGHRFD
+552 SAVTMVEGHRFD

-571 RVIES
+571 RVVES
-576 TFVEADSVIIGDFR
+576 TFVDVDSVIIGDFR

-596 WSDGQEI
+596 WSEGQEI

-624 ATAIAHDEAFV
+624 ATAIAHEEGFV

>member
-8 ELNLQKIN
+8 GLNLQKIN
-16 KAIDVENRTIEIA
+16 NAIDVDNRTIEIA

-39 FGDGLG
+39 FGEGLG
-45 VLNEILRCTPDAVNL
+45 VLNEILKCTPDAVNL
-60 SRLLNGA
+60 SRMLNGA
-67 PLLIEHDFTR
+67 PLLIEHDMTR

-125 IESYHIEGENL
+125 IELYHIEGENL

-179 NQEEEL
+179 NQQEEL
-185 RVNDVEETDVE
+185 RVNDVEETEVE
-196 VHESTETEQVEVL
+196 VQESTETEELEVL
-209 EASEEVQEPV
+209 ETSDEVQEPV
-219 ETEVLETEELVQET
+219 EAEVLETEEVVQEP
-233 IEETETEEVQERTND
+233 IEETETEEVQERTDD

-266 CRIRELTAIAELYN
+266 YRIRELTAIAELYN

-294 QFKKEVQTR
+294 QFKQEVQTR

-352 DFSHAL
+352 DFS
-358 GARALGAN
+358 RALGAN
-366 TDTSTAAGTVK
+366 TDTQTAAGTVK

-396 LSPTI
+396 LNPTI

-435 VSESIAA
+435 VTESIAG

-503 AAAGSLTVADV
+503 AAVGTMTVADV
-514 QKAIEALGTAN
+514 QAAIEALGVAN

-539 LAKLRQTAVMGNT
+539 LAKLRQTAVLGNT

>member
-1 MKKPLTR
+1 MKKQLTR

-16 KAIDVENRTIEIA
+16 NAIDVENRTIEIA

-39 FGDGLG
+39 FGEGIG
-45 VLNEILRCTPDAVNL
+45 VLNEILKCTQDSVDL
-60 SRLLNGA
+60 TRMLNGA

-77 QVGVVLDA
+77 HVGIVLDA
-85 RVDSDHVCR
+85 RVDSDKVCR
-94 ATVKLSSIQAAETI
+94 ATVKLSSIQEAETI

-150 VPADDFVGV
+150 VPADDYVGV

-165 NEIQLSEGEQMELE
+165 NEIQLSEGEQMDIE
-179 NQEEEL
+179 NQQEEL
-185 RVNDVEETDVE
+185 RTDDVVEQIEEEVKESTESDEHVEVQESSEAVEETKTVE
-196 VHESTETEQVEVL
+196 VQDSTE
-209 EASEEVQEPV
+209 
-219 ETEVLETEELVQET
+219 
-233 IEETETEEVQERTND
+233 I

-266 CRIRELTAIAELYN
+266 IRIRELTAIAELFK
-280 VDSSEAIKSGVSVE
+280 VDGSEAIKSGVTVE
-294 QFKKEVQTR
+294 QFKQEVQTR

-312 NKDVNLMKK
+312 NKDVNNMNK
-321 NVIGELIRSINEDNF
+321 NVIGELIRSINDDNF

-352 DFSHAL
+352 DFS
-358 GARALGAN
+358 RALA
-366 TDTSTAAGTVK
+366 TDTQTAAGTVK

-396 LSPTI
+396 LNPTI

-435 VSESIAA
+435 VEDTIAN

-450 KMFAGSVPVT
+450 KMFAGAVPVT

-483 NGLEAQIFS
+483 NGLESKIFDSLQS
-492 TLQAAI
+492 TIPVVTTAAI
-498 PEVET
+498 GKMTE
-503 AAAGSLTVADV
+503 ADV

-539 LAKLRQTAVMGNT
+539 LAKLRQTAVLNNT
-552 AAVSMVEGHRFD
+552 SAVTMVEGHRFD

-571 RVIES
+571 RVVES
-576 TFVEADSVIIGDFR
+576 TFVDVDSVIIGDFR

-596 WSDGQEI
+596 WSEGQEI

-624 ATAIAHDEAFV
+624 ATAIAHEEGFV

>member
-1 MKKPLTR
+1 MKKQLTR

-16 KAIDVENRTIEIA
+16 NAIDVENRTIEIA

-39 FGDGLG
+39 FGEGIG
-45 VLNEILRCTPDAVNL
+45 VLNEILKCTPDSVDL
-60 SRLLNGA
+60 TRMLNGA
-67 PLLIEHDFTR
+67 PLLIERDFTR
-77 QVGVVLDA
+77 HVGIVLDA
-85 RVDSDHVCR
+85 RVDSDNVCR
-94 ATVKLSSIQAAETI
+94 ATVKLSSIQEAETI

-125 IESYHIEGENL
+125 IESYHIEGQNL

-150 VPADDFVGV
+150 VPADDYVGV

-165 NEIQLSEGEQMELE
+165 NEIQLSEGEQMDIE
-179 NQEEEL
+179 NQQEEL
-185 RVNDVEETDVE
+185 RTDDVVEQIEEEVKESTESDEHVEVQESSEAVEETKTVE
-196 VHESTETEQVEVL
+196 VQDSTE
-209 EASEEVQEPV
+209 
-219 ETEVLETEELVQET
+219 
-233 IEETETEEVQERTND
+233 I

-253 QERAALNKGESDE
+253 QERAALNKGESDGI
-266 CRIRELTAIAELYN
+266 RIRELTAIAELFK
-280 VDSSEAIKSGVSVE
+280 VDGSEAIKSGVTVE
-294 QFKKEVQTR
+294 QFKQEVQTR

-312 NKDVNLMKK
+312 NKDVNNMNK
-321 NVIGELIRSINEDNF
+321 NVIGELIRSINDDNF

-352 DFSHAL
+352 DFS
-358 GARALGAN
+358 RALA
-366 TDTSTAAGTVK
+366 TDTQTAAGTVK

-396 LSPTI
+396 LNPTI

-435 VSESIAA
+435 VEDTIAN

-450 KMFAGSVPVT
+450 KMFAGAVPVT

-483 NGLEAQIFS
+483 NGLESKIFDSLQS
-492 TLQAAI
+492 TIPVVTTAAI
-498 PEVET
+498 GKMTE
-503 AAAGSLTVADV
+503 ADV

-539 LAKLRQTAVMGNT
+539 LAKLRQTAVLNNT
-552 AAVSMVEGHRFD
+552 SAVTMVEGHRFD

-571 RVIES
+571 RVVES
-576 TFVEADSVIIGDFR
+576 TFVDVDSVIIGDFR

-596 WSDGQEI
+596 WSEGQEI

-624 ATAIAHDEAFV
+624 ATAIAHEEGFV

>member
-1 MKKPLTR
+1 MKKQLTR

-16 KAIDVENRTIEIA
+16 NAIDVENRTIEIA

-39 FGDGLG
+39 FGEGIG
-45 VLNEILRCTPDAVNL
+45 VLNEILKCTPDSVDL
-60 SRLLNGA
+60 TRMLNGA

-77 QVGVVLDA
+77 HVGIVLDA
-85 RVDSDHVCR
+85 RVDSDNVCR
-94 ATVKLSSIQAAETI
+94 ATVKLSSIQEAETI

-125 IESYHIEGENL
+125 IESYHIEGQNL

-150 VPADDFVGV
+150 VPADDYVGV

-165 NEIQLSEGEQMELE
+165 NEIQLSEGEQMDIE
-179 NQEEEL
+179 NQQEEL
-185 RVNDVEETDVE
+185 RTDDVVEQIEEEVKESTESDEDVEVQESSEAVEETKTVE
-196 VHESTETEQVEVL
+196 VQDSTE
-209 EASEEVQEPV
+209 
-219 ETEVLETEELVQET
+219 
-233 IEETETEEVQERTND
+233 I

-266 CRIRELTAIAELYN
+266 IRIRELTAIAELFK
-280 VDSSEAIKSGVSVE
+280 VDGSEAIKSGVTVE
-294 QFKKEVQTR
+294 QFKQEVQTR

-312 NKDVNLMKK
+312 NKDVNNMNK
-321 NVIGELIRSINEDNF
+321 NVIGELIRSINDDNF

-352 DFSHAL
+352 DFS
-358 GARALGAN
+358 RALA
-366 TDTSTAAGTVK
+366 TDTQTAAGTVK

-396 LSPTI
+396 LNPTI

-435 VSESIAA
+435 VEDTIAN

-450 KMFAGSVPVT
+450 KMFAGAVPVT

-483 NGLEAQIFS
+483 NGLESKIFDSLQS
-492 TLQAAI
+492 TIPVVTTAAI
-498 PEVET
+498 GKMTE
-503 AAAGSLTVADV
+503 ADV

-534 MHPST
+534 IHPST
-539 LAKLRQTAVMGNT
+539 LAKLRQTAVLNNT
-552 AAVSMVEGHRFD
+552 SAVTMVEGHRFD

-571 RVIES
+571 RVVES
-576 TFVEADSVIIGDFR
+576 TFVDVDSVIIGDFR

-596 WSDGQEI
+596 WSEGQEI

-624 ATAIAHDEAFV
+624 ATAIAHEEGFV

>member
-1 MKKPLTR
+1 MKKQLTR

-16 KAIDVENRTIEIA
+16 NAIDVENRTIEIA

-39 FGDGLG
+39 FGEGIG
-45 VLNEILRCTPDAVNL
+45 VLNEILKCTPDSVDL
-60 SRLLNGA
+60 TRMLNGA

-77 QVGVVLDA
+77 HVGIVLDA
-85 RVDSDHVCR
+85 RVDSDNVCR
-94 ATVKLSSIQAAETI
+94 ATVKISSIQEAETI

-150 VPADDFVGV
+150 VPADDYVGV

-165 NEIQLSEGEQMELE
+165 NEIQLSEGEQMDIE
-179 NQEEEL
+179 NQQEEL
-185 RVNDVEETDVE
+185 RTDDVVEQIEEEVKESTESDEHVEVQESTEAVEETKTVE
-196 VHESTETEQVEVL
+196 VQDSTE
-209 EASEEVQEPV
+209 
-219 ETEVLETEELVQET
+219 
-233 IEETETEEVQERTND
+233 I

-266 CRIRELTAIAELYN
+266 IRIRELTAIAELFK
-280 VDSSEAIKSGVSVE
+280 VDGSEAIKSGVTVE
-294 QFKKEVQTR
+294 QFKQEVQTR

-312 NKDVNLMKK
+312 NKDVNNMNK
-321 NVIGELIRSINEDNF
+321 NVIGELIRSINDDNF

-352 DFSHAL
+352 DFS
-358 GARALGAN
+358 RALA
-366 TDTSTAAGTVK
+366 TDTQTAAGTVK

-396 LSPTI
+396 LNPTI

-435 VSESIAA
+435 VEDTIAN

-450 KMFAGSVPVT
+450 KMFAGAVPLT

-483 NGLEAQIFS
+483 NGLESKIFDSLQS
-492 TLQAAI
+492 TIPVVTTAAI
-498 PEVET
+498 GKMTE
-503 AAAGSLTVADV
+503 ADV

-539 LAKLRQTAVMGNT
+539 LAKLRQTAVLNNT
-552 AAVSMVEGHRFD
+552 SAVTMVEGHRFD

-571 RVIES
+571 RVVES
-576 TFVEADSVIIGDFR
+576 TFVDVDSVIIGDFR

-596 WSDGQEI
+596 WSEGQEI

-624 ATAIAHDEAFV
+624 ATAIAHEEGFV

>member
-1 MKKPLTR
+1 MKKQLTR

-16 KAIDVENRTIEIA
+16 NAIDVENRTIEIA

-39 FGDGLG
+39 FGEGIG
-45 VLNEILRCTPDAVNL
+45 VLNEILKCTSDSVDL
-60 SRLLNGA
+60 TRMLNGA

-77 QVGVVLDA
+77 HVGIVLDA
-85 RVDSDHVCR
+85 RVDSDNVCR
-94 ATVKLSSIQAAETI
+94 ATVKLSSIQEAETI

-150 VPADDFVGV
+150 VPADDYVGV

-165 NEIQLSEGEQMELE
+165 NEIQLSEGEQMDIE
-179 NQEEEL
+179 NQQEEL
-185 RVNDVEETDVE
+185 RTNDVVEQTEEE
-196 VHESTETEQVEVL
+196 VKESTESDEHV
-209 EASEEVQEPV
+209 EVQESTEAV
-219 ETEVLETEELVQET
+219 EESETV
-233 IEETETEEVQERTND
+233 EVQDSTEI

-266 CRIRELTAIAELYN
+266 IRIRELTAIAELFK
-280 VDSSEAIKSGVSVE
+280 VDGSEAIKSGVTVE
-294 QFKKEVQTR
+294 QFKQEVQTR

-312 NKDVNLMKK
+312 NKDVNNMNK
-321 NVIGELIRSINEDNF
+321 NVIGELIRSINDDNF

-366 TDTSTAAGTVK
+366 TDTQTAAGTVK

-396 LSPTI
+396 LNPTI

-435 VSESIAA
+435 VEDTIAN

-450 KMFAGSVPVT
+450 KMFAGAVPVT

-483 NGLEAQIFS
+483 NGLESKIFDSLQS
-492 TLQAAI
+492 TIPVVMTAAI
-498 PEVET
+498 GKMTE
-503 AAAGSLTVADV
+503 ADV

-539 LAKLRQTAVMGNT
+539 LAKLRQTAVLNNT
-552 AAVSMVEGHRFD
+552 SAVTMVEGHRFD

-571 RVIES
+571 RVVES
-576 TFVEADSVIIGDFR
+576 TFVDVDSVIIGDFR

-596 WSDGQEI
+596 WSEGQEI

-624 ATAIAHDEAFV
+624 ATAIAHEEGFV

>member
-1 MKKPLTR
+1 MKKQLTR

-16 KAIDVENRTIEIA
+16 NAIDVENRTIEIA

-39 FGDGLG
+39 FGEGIG
-45 VLNEILRCTPDAVNL
+45 VLNEILKCTPDSVDL
-60 SRLLNGA
+60 TRMLNGA

-77 QVGVVLDA
+77 HVGIVLDA

-94 ATVKLSSIQAAETI
+94 ATVKLSSIQEAETI

-150 VPADDFVGV
+150 VPADDYVGV

-165 NEIQLSEGEQMELE
+165 TEIQLSEGEQMDIE
-179 NQEEEL
+179 NQQEEL
-185 RVNDVEETDVE
+185 RTDDVVEQIEEE
-196 VHESTETEQVEVL
+196 VKESTESDEHV
-209 EASEEVQEPV
+209 EVQESTEAV
-219 ETEVLETEELVQET
+219 EEST
-233 IEETETEEVQERTND
+233 EETETVEVQDSTEI

-266 CRIRELTAIAELYN
+266 IRIRELTAIAELFK
-280 VDSSEAIKSGVSVE
+280 VDGSEAIKSGVSVE
-294 QFKKEVQTR
+294 QFKQEVQTR

-321 NVIGELIRSINEDNF
+321 NVIGELIRSINEDKF

-366 TDTSTAAGTVK
+366 TDTQTAAGTVK

-396 LSPTI
+396 LNPTI

-435 VSESIAA
+435 VVDSIAN

-450 KMFAGSVPVT
+450 KMFAGAVPVT

-483 NGLEAQIFS
+483 NGLEAQIFDS
-492 TLQAAI
+492 LQAAI
-498 PEVET
+498 PVVNT
-503 AAAGSLTVADV
+503 AAVGEMTAADV

-539 LAKLRQTAVMGNT
+539 LAKLRQTAVLDNT

-576 TFVEADSVIIGDFR
+576 TFVDVDSVIIGDFR

-596 WSDGQEI
+596 WSEGQEI

-624 ATAIAHDEAFV
+624 STAIAHEEGFV

>member
-1 MKKPLTR
+1 MKKQLTR

-16 KAIDVENRTIEIA
+16 NAIDVENRTIEIA

-39 FGDGLG
+39 FGEGIG
-45 VLNEILRCTPDAVNL
+45 VLNEILKCTPDSVDL
-60 SRLLNGA
+60 TRMLNGA

-77 QVGVVLDA
+77 HVGIVLDA
-85 RVDSDHVCR
+85 RVDSDNVCR
-94 ATVKLSSIQAAETI
+94 ATVKLSSIQEAETI

-136 IVDLWSPYEVSSVS
+136 IVDLWSPFEVSSVS
-150 VPADDFVGV
+150 VPADDYVGV

-165 NEIQLSEGEQMELE
+165 NEIQLSEGEQMDIE
-179 NQEEEL
+179 NQQEEL
-185 RVNDVEETDVE
+185 RTDDVVEQIEEEVKESTESDEHVEVQESSEAVEETKTVE
-196 VHESTETEQVEVL
+196 VQDSTE
-209 EASEEVQEPV
+209 
-219 ETEVLETEELVQET
+219 
-233 IEETETEEVQERTND
+233 I

-266 CRIRELTAIAELYN
+266 IRIRELTAIAELFK
-280 VDSSEAIKSGVSVE
+280 VDGSEAIKSGVTVE
-294 QFKKEVQTR
+294 QFKQEVQTR

-312 NKDVNLMKK
+312 NKDVNNMNK
-321 NVIGELIRSINEDNF
+321 NVIGELIRSINDDNF

-352 DFSHAL
+352 DFS
-358 GARALGAN
+358 RALA
-366 TDTSTAAGTVK
+366 TDTQTAAGTVK

-396 LSPTI
+396 LNPTI

-435 VSESIAA
+435 VEDTIAN

-450 KMFAGSVPVT
+450 KMFAGAVPVT

-483 NGLEAQIFS
+483 NGLESKIFDSLQS
-492 TLQAAI
+492 TIPVVTTAAI
-498 PEVET
+498 GKMTE
-503 AAAGSLTVADV
+503 ADV

-539 LAKLRQTAVMGNT
+539 LAKLRQTAVLNNT
-552 AAVSMVEGHRFD
+552 SAVTMVEGHRFD

-571 RVIES
+571 RVVES
-576 TFVEADSVIIGDFR
+576 TFVDVDSVIIGDFR

-596 WSDGQEI
+596 WSEGQEI

-624 ATAIAHDEAFV
+624 ATAIAHEEGFV

>member
-1 MKKPLTR
+1 MKKQLTR

-16 KAIDVENRTIEIA
+16 NAIDVENRTIEIA

-39 FGDGLG
+39 FGEGIG
-45 VLNEILRCTPDAVNL
+45 VLNEILKCTPDSVNL
-60 SRLLNGA
+60 TRMLNGA

-77 QVGVVLDA
+77 HVGIVLDA
-85 RVDSDHVCR
+85 RVDSDNVCR
-94 ATVKLSSIQAAETI
+94 ATVKLSSIQEAETI

-150 VPADDFVGV
+150 VPADDYVGV

-165 NEIQLSEGEQMELE
+165 NEIQLSEGEQMDIE
-179 NQEEEL
+179 NQQEEL
-185 RVNDVEETDVE
+185 RTDDVVEQIEEEVKESTESDEYVEVQESTEAVEETKTVE
-196 VHESTETEQVEVL
+196 VQDSTE
-209 EASEEVQEPV
+209 
-219 ETEVLETEELVQET
+219 
-233 IEETETEEVQERTND
+233 I

-266 CRIRELTAIAELYN
+266 IRIRELTAIAELFK
-280 VDSSEAIKSGVSVE
+280 VDGSEAIKSGVTVE
-294 QFKKEVQTR
+294 QFKQEVQTR

-312 NKDVNLMKK
+312 NKDVNNMNK
-321 NVIGELIRSINEDNF
+321 NVIGELIRSINDDNF

-352 DFSHAL
+352 DFS
-358 GARALGAN
+358 RALA
-366 TDTSTAAGTVK
+366 TDTQTAAGTVK

-396 LSPTI
+396 LNPTI

-435 VSESIAA
+435 VEDTIAN

-450 KMFAGSVPVT
+450 KMFAGAVPVT

-483 NGLEAQIFS
+483 NGLESKIFDSLQS
-492 TLQAAI
+492 TIPVVTTAAI
-498 PEVET
+498 GKMTE
-503 AAAGSLTVADV
+503 ADV

-539 LAKLRQTAVMGNT
+539 LAKLRQTAVLNNT
-552 AAVSMVEGHRFD
+552 SAVTMVEGHRFD

-571 RVIES
+571 RVVES
-576 TFVEADSVIIGDFR
+576 TFVDVDSVIIGDFR

-596 WSDGQEI
+596 WSEGQEI

-624 ATAIAHDEAFV
+624 ATAIAHEEGFV

>member
-1 MKKPLTR
+1 MKKQLTR

-16 KAIDVENRTIEIA
+16 NAIDVENRTIEIA

-39 FGDGLG
+39 FGEGIG
-45 VLNEILRCTPDAVNL
+45 VLNEILKCTPDSVDL
-60 SRLLNGA
+60 TRMLNGA

-77 QVGVVLDA
+77 HVGIVLDA
-85 RVDSDHVCR
+85 RVDSDNVCR
-94 ATVKLSSIQAAETI
+94 ATVKLSSVQEAETI

-150 VPADDFVGV
+150 VPADDYVGV

-165 NEIQLSEGEQMELE
+165 NEIQLSEGEQMDIE
-179 NQEEEL
+179 NQQEEL
-185 RVNDVEETDVE
+185 RTDDVVEQIEEEVKESTESDEHVEVQESSEAVEETKTVE
-196 VHESTETEQVEVL
+196 VQDSTE
-209 EASEEVQEPV
+209 
-219 ETEVLETEELVQET
+219 
-233 IEETETEEVQERTND
+233 I

-266 CRIRELTAIAELYN
+266 IRIRELTAIAELFK
-280 VDSSEAIKSGVSVE
+280 VDGSEAIKSGVTVE
-294 QFKKEVQTR
+294 QFKQEVQTR

-312 NKDVNLMKK
+312 NKDVNNMNK
-321 NVIGELIRSINEDNF
+321 NVIGELIRSINDDNF

-352 DFSHAL
+352 DFS
-358 GARALGAN
+358 RALA
-366 TDTSTAAGTVK
+366 TDTQTAAATVK

-396 LSPTI
+396 LNPTI

-435 VSESIAA
+435 VEDTITN

-450 KMFAGSVPVT
+450 KMFAGAVPVT

-483 NGLEAQIFS
+483 NGLESKIFDSLQS
-492 TLQAAI
+492 TIPVVTTAAI
-498 PEVET
+498 GKMTE
-503 AAAGSLTVADV
+503 ADV

-539 LAKLRQTAVMGNT
+539 LAKLRQTAVLNNT
-552 AAVSMVEGHRFD
+552 SAVTMVEGHRFD

-571 RVIES
+571 RVVES
-576 TFVEADSVIIGDFR
+576 TFVDVDSVIIGDFR

-596 WSDGQEI
+596 WSEGQEI

-624 ATAIAHDEAFV
+624 ATAIAHEEGFV

>member
-1 MKKPLTR
+1 MKKQLTR

-16 KAIDVENRTIEIA
+16 NAIDVENRTIEIA

-39 FGDGLG
+39 FGEGIG
-45 VLNEILRCTPDAVNL
+45 VLNEILKCTPDSVDL
-60 SRLLNGA
+60 SRMLNGA

-77 QVGVVLDA
+77 HVGIVLDA
-85 RVDSDHVCR
+85 RVDSDHICR
-94 ATVKLSSIQAAETI
+94 ATVKLSSIQEAEII

-150 VPADDFVGV
+150 VPADDYVGV

-165 NEIQLSEGEQMELE
+165 NEILISEGEQMDIE
-179 NQEEEL
+179 NQQDELRTDDVVEQIEEE
-185 RVNDVEETDVE
+185 N
-196 VHESTETEQVEVL
+196 ESTESDEHV
-209 EASEEVQEPV
+209 EVQESTEAV
-219 ETEVLETEELVQET
+219 EDST
-233 IEETETEEVQERTND
+233 EETETVEVQDSTEI

-266 CRIRELTAIAELYN
+266 IRIRELTAIAELFN
-280 VDSSEAIKSGVSVE
+280 VDGSEAIKSGVSVE
-294 QFKKEVQTR
+294 QFKQEVQTR

-321 NVIGELIRSINEDNF
+321 NVIGELIRSINEDKF

-352 DFSHAL
+352 DFS
-358 GARALGAN
+358 RALGAN
-366 TDTSTAAGTVK
+366 TDTQTAAGTVK

-388 LAQSILGS
+388 LAQSILGR
-396 LSPTI
+396 LNPTI

-412 IPRLTGLTP
+412 IPRLTGLSP

-435 VSESIAA
+435 VVDSIAN

-450 KMFAGSVPVT
+450 KMFAGAVPVT

-483 NGLEAQIFS
+483 NGLEEQIFDS
-492 TLQAAI
+492 LQAAI
-498 PEVET
+498 PVVNT
-503 AAAGSLTVADV
+503 AAVGEMTEADV

-539 LAKLRQTAVMGNT
+539 LAKLRQTAVLDNT
-552 AAVSMVEGHRFD
+552 AAVSMVEGHRYD

-576 TFVEADSVIIGDFR
+576 TFVDVDSVIIGDFR

-596 WSDGQEI
+596 WSEGQEI

-624 ATAIAHDEAFV
+624 ATAIAHEEGFV

>member
-1 MKKPLTR
+1 M
-8 ELNLQKIN
+8 
-16 KAIDVENRTIEIA
+16 
-29 FASETPVKRD
+29 
-39 FGDGLG
+39 
-45 VLNEILRCTPDAVNL
+45 
-60 SRLLNGA
+60 
-67 PLLIEHDFTR
+67 
-77 QVGVVLDA
+77 
-85 RVDSDHVCR
+85 
-94 ATVKLSSIQAAETI
+94 
-108 FTMIQEGIRTK
+108 
-119 ISVGYN
+119 
-125 IESYHIEGENL
+125 
-136 IVDLWSPYEVSSVS
+136 
-150 VPADDFVGV
+150 
-159 SRSLNT
+159 
-165 NEIQLSEGEQMELE
+165 
-179 NQEEEL
+179 
-185 RVNDVEETDVE
+185 
-196 VHESTETEQVEVL
+196 
-209 EASEEVQEPV
+209 
-219 ETEVLETEELVQET
+219 
-233 IEETETEEVQERTND
+233 
-248 VEVEA
+248 EVEA
-253 QERAALNKGESDE
+253 QERAALNQGESDE
-266 CRIRELTAIAELYN
+266 IRIRELTAIAELFK
-280 VDSSEAIKSGVSVE
+280 VDGSEAIKSGVSVE
-294 QFKKEVQTR
+294 QFKQEVQTR
-303 SLNKETNLI
+303 YLNKETNLI

-321 NVIGELIRSINEDNF
+321 NVIGELIRSINEDKF

-352 DFSHAL
+352 DFS
-358 GARALGAN
+358 RALGAN
-366 TDTSTAAGTVK
+366 TDTQTAAGTVK

-396 LSPTI
+396 LNPTI

-435 VSESIAA
+435 VVDSVAN

-450 KMFAGSVPVT
+450 KMFAGAVPVT

-483 NGLEAQIFS
+483 NGLEAQIFDS
-492 TLQAAI
+492 LQAAI
-498 PEVET
+498 PVVNT
-503 AAAGSLTVADV
+503 AAVGEMTAADV

-539 LAKLRQTAVMGNT
+539 LAKLRQTAVLDNT

-571 RVIES
+571 RVVES
-576 TFVEADSVIIGDFR
+576 TFVDVDSVIIGDFR

-596 WSDGQEI
+596 WSEGQEI

-624 ATAIAHDEAFV
+624 ATAIAHEEGFV

>member
-1 MKKPLTR
+1 MKKQLTR

-16 KAIDVENRTIEIA
+16 NAIDVENRTIEIA

-39 FGDGLG
+39 FGEGIG
-45 VLNEILRCTPDAVNL
+45 VLNEILKCTPDSVDL
-60 SRLLNGA
+60 TRMLNGA

-77 QVGVVLDA
+77 HVGIVLDA
-85 RVDSDHVCR
+85 RVDSDNVCR
-94 ATVKLSSIQAAETI
+94 ATVKLSSVQEAETI

-150 VPADDFVGV
+150 VPADEYVGV

-165 NEIQLSEGEQMELE
+165 NEIQLSEGEQMDIE
-179 NQEEEL
+179 NQQEEL
-185 RVNDVEETDVE
+185 RTDDVVEQIEEEVKESTESDEHVEVQESSEAVEETKTVE
-196 VHESTETEQVEVL
+196 VQDSTE
-209 EASEEVQEPV
+209 
-219 ETEVLETEELVQET
+219 
-233 IEETETEEVQERTND
+233 I

-266 CRIRELTAIAELYN
+266 IRIRELTAIAELFK
-280 VDSSEAIKSGVSVE
+280 VDGSEAIKSGVIVE
-294 QFKKEVQTR
+294 QFKQEVQTR

-312 NKDVNLMKK
+312 NKDVNNMNK
-321 NVIGELIRSINEDNF
+321 NVIGELIRSINDDNF

-352 DFSHAL
+352 DFS
-358 GARALGAN
+358 RALA
-366 TDTSTAAGTVK
+366 TDTQTAAATVK

-396 LSPTI
+396 LNPTI

-435 VSESIAA
+435 VEDTITN

-450 KMFAGSVPVT
+450 KMFAGAVPVT

-483 NGLEAQIFS
+483 NGLESKIFDSLQS
-492 TLQAAI
+492 TIPVVTTAAI
-498 PEVET
+498 GKMTE
-503 AAAGSLTVADV
+503 ADV

-539 LAKLRQTAVMGNT
+539 LAKLRQTAVLNNT
-552 AAVSMVEGHRFD
+552 SAVTMVEGHRFD

-571 RVIES
+571 RVVES
-576 TFVEADSVIIGDFR
+576 TFVDVDSVIIGDFR

-596 WSDGQEI
+596 WSEGQEI

-624 ATAIAHDEAFV
+624 ATAIAHEEGFV

>member
-1 MKKPLTR
+1 MKKQLTR

-16 KAIDVENRTIEIA
+16 NAIDVENRTIEIA

-39 FGDGLG
+39 FGEGIG
-45 VLNEILRCTPDAVNL
+45 VLNEILKCTPDSVDL
-60 SRLLNGA
+60 TRMLNGA

-77 QVGVVLDA
+77 HVGIVLDA
-85 RVDSDHVCR
+85 RVDSDNVCR
-94 ATVKLSSIQAAETI
+94 ATVKLSSIQEAETI

-150 VPADDFVGV
+150 VPADDYVGV

-165 NEIQLSEGEQMELE
+165 NEIQLSEGEQMDIE
-179 NQEEEL
+179 NQQEEL
-185 RVNDVEETDVE
+185 RTDDVVEQIEEEVKESTESDEHVEVQESSEAVEETKIVE
-196 VHESTETEQVEVL
+196 VQDCTE
-209 EASEEVQEPV
+209 
-219 ETEVLETEELVQET
+219 
-233 IEETETEEVQERTND
+233 I

-253 QERAALNKGESDE
+253 QERAAVNKGESDE
-266 CRIRELTAIAELYN
+266 IRIRELTAIAELFK
-280 VDSSEAIKSGVSVE
+280 VDGSEAIKSGVTVE
-294 QFKKEVQTR
+294 QFKQEVQTR

-312 NKDVNLMKK
+312 NKDVNNMNK
-321 NVIGELIRSINEDNF
+321 NVIGELIRSINDDNF

-352 DFSHAL
+352 DFS
-358 GARALGAN
+358 RALA
-366 TDTSTAAGTVK
+366 TDTQTAAGTVK

-396 LSPTI
+396 LNPTI

-412 IPRLTGLTP
+412 IPRLTVLTP

-435 VSESIAA
+435 VEDTIAN

-450 KMFAGSVPVT
+450 KMFAGAVPVT

-483 NGLEAQIFS
+483 NGLESKIFDSLQS
-492 TLQAAI
+492 TIPVVTTAAI
-498 PEVET
+498 GKMTE
-503 AAAGSLTVADV
+503 ADV

-539 LAKLRQTAVMGNT
+539 LAKLRQTAVLNNT
-552 AAVSMVEGHRFD
+552 SAVTMVEGHRFD

-571 RVIES
+571 RVVES
-576 TFVEADSVIIGDFR
+576 TFVDVDSVIIGDFR

-596 WSDGQEI
+596 WSEGQEI

-624 ATAIAHDEAFV
+624 ATAIAHEEGFV